1 MFSVVSL
8 GHAVMLLVLCTV
20 LAACAQVGTSTYNG
34 KLEPEAAS
42 LSKQQKAKI
51 LAARKRAAIKRTRDA
66 KKVAAKRRA
75 KLKKQRATRT
85 ALLAKPRKRKASK
98 NKVSRKKAA
107 RANKKTKLR
116 RRGKAG
122 VSKGKRKRVKRK
134 SSAFV
139 GGKSRGVAWNAPH
152 RCVPGRLKKVLGQ
165 VSRKFGRVTINS
177 SHRSHR
183 HNRRVGGK
191 RRSLHLS
198 CRAVD
203 FRVHGRTRGLTRWL
217 ARNPSVGGFK
227 RYRSGFYHI
236 DTGPKRSW

>member
-1 MFSVVSL
+1 MYSVVSL

-20 LAACAQVGTSTYNG
+20 LAACTQVGTSTYNG
-34 KLEPEAAS
+34 KLEPEASS

-85 ALLAKPRKRKASK
+85 ALLAKPRKHKASRK
-98 NKVSRKKAA
+98 NAA
-107 RANKKTKLR
+107 RANRKTKLR
-116 RRGKAG
+116 RRGKAS
-122 VSKGKRKRVKRK
+122 VSKGKRIRVKRK
-134 SSAFV
+134 SAAFV

-152 RCVPGRLKKVLGQ
+152 RCVPGRLKKVLSQ
-165 VSRKFGRVTINS
+165 VSRKFGRVTVNS